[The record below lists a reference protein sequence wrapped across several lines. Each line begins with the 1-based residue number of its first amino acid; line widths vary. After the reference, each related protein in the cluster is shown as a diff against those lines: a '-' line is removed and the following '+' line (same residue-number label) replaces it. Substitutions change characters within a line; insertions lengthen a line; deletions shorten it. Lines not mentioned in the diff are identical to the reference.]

1 MEFNDIIATIAF
13 GIGFAQMYHDLE
25 TSDELNSRSKKRIV
39 MAIIASSLWLVYQSR
54 KYGLNAT
61 SLYTGF
67 GLAVQLYLLNKV
79 LVKEIK
85 E

>member
-1 MEFNDIIATIAF
+1 MPKD
-13 GIGFAQMYHDLE
+13 GG
-25 TSDELNSRSKKRIV
+25 
-39 MAIIASSLWLVYQSR
+39 R